1 MYSARVLDHFQNPR
15 NAGELPGADAEV
27 ETQNP
32 ACGDILRLSAKL
44 AGNRFDDVRFL
55 ARGCTASIAAGSALT
70 ELLRGRTVDEARALR
85 REELVEALD
94 GLPNESMHA
103 SYLAMDALKA
113 LLARLDANASTRDQ
127 NSSGTALG

>member
-32 ACGDILRLSAKL
+32 ACGDVLRLSAKL
-44 AGNRFDDVRFL
+44 TGDQLAEVRFL
-55 ARGCTASIAAGSALT
+55 ARGCTASIAAGSAIT
-70 ELLRGRTVDEARALR
+70 ELLRGRSLTEARALR
-85 REELVEALD
+85 REQLVEALD
-94 GLPNESMHA
+94 GLPTESTHA

-113 LLARLDANASTRDQ
+113 LIEKLAKPKA
-127 NSSGTALG
+127 

>member
-32 ACGDILRLSAKL
+32 ACGDVLRLSAKL
-44 AGNRFDDVRFL
+44 RDNRLAEIRFL
-55 ARGCTASIAAGSALT
+55 ARGCTASIAAGSAIT
-70 ELLRGRTVDEARALR
+70 ELLRGRSITEARALR
-85 REELVEALD
+85 REALVEALD
-94 GLPNESMHA
+94 GLPNESTHA

-113 LLARLDANASTRDQ
+113 LLDRLAKPKT
-127 NSSGTALG
+127 